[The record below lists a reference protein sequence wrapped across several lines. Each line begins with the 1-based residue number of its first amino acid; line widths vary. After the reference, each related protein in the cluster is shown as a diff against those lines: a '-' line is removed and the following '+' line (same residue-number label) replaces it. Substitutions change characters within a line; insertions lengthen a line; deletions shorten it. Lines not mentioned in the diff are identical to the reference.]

1 MAATPAGSGPVQ
13 VIGFGEVMTR
23 LATQGRVQLPQA
35 SALDLHIG
43 GAEANVVAALAALG
57 HNAALVSAIPAN
69 ALGEGARRALSAAG
83 VDLGRVVR
91 APGRQ
96 GLYFLSPGG
105 SLRPSEIL
113 YDRAGSAF
121 ASHDWSGFDWPA
133 ALAGAR
139 WLHVSGITPALG
151 PDLAA
156 ATAAAMAA
164 ARALGMRISFDGN
177 YRPALWE
184 SWDSDPRSIL
194 TGLVRMADLFFANHR
209 DMALL
214 LDHPFSGDGEAR
226 RREAALA
233 GFAAFPNLKWIASTA
248 RHVETSDCHR
258 LAARI
263 DTPEAGFQTREVAMP
278 GIVDR
283 IGGGDAFAAGVLH
296 GLIEEKTV
304 ERTAELGL
312 ALACLKHSVP
322 GDMALFARAEVE
334 GFSGEG
340 ADVKR

>member
-1 MAATPAGSGPVQ
+1 MAGSGPVRL
-13 VIGFGEVMTR
+13 IGFGEVMTR
-23 LATQGRVQLPQA
+23 LATQSRVQLAQA
-35 SALDLHIG
+35 RALDLHVG
-43 GAEANVVAALAALG
+43 GAEANVAAALASLG
-57 HNAALVSAIPAN
+57 HRTALVSAIPQSG
-69 ALGEGARRALSAAG
+69 LGDGAWRALRAAG
-83 VDLGRVVR
+83 LELERGVRV
-91 APGRQ
+91 PGRQ
-96 GLYFLSPGG
+96 GLYFLTPGG

-121 ASHDWSGFDWPA
+121 ALHDWAGFDWQA
-133 ALAGAR
+133 AFAGAE

-151 PDLAA
+151 PDLAL
-156 ATAAAMAA
+156 ATHTAMTA
-164 ARALGMRISFDGN
+164 ARALGLRISFDGN

-184 SWDSDPRSIL
+184 SWDSDPRAIL
-194 TGLVRMADLFFANHR
+194 TELVRMADLFFANHR

-233 GFAAFPNLKWIASTA
+233 GFEAFPNLKWIASTA

-278 GIVDR
+278 GIIDR

-296 GLIEEKTV
+296 GLIEGQPV
-304 ERTAELGL
+304 ERAAELGL

-322 GDMALFARAEVE
+322 GDMALFSREDVE

>member
-1 MAATPAGSGPVQ
+1 MATGLTSSGPARL
-13 VIGFGEVMTR
+13 IGFGEVLTR

-35 SALDLHIG
+35 QSLDVHIG
-43 GAEANVVAALAALG
+43 GAEANVAAALAALG
-57 HNAALVSAIPAN
+57 HRTAMVSALPRGG
-69 ALGEGARRALSAAG
+69 LGDGAWRALAAAG
-83 VDLGRVVR
+83 VDLTRSFR

-105 SLRPSEIL
+105 SLRASEIL

-121 ASHDWSGFDWPA
+121 ASRDWSAFDWSA
-133 ALAGAR
+133 AFEGAE

-156 ATAAAMAA
+156 ATGAAMTA
-164 ARALGMRISFDGN
+164 ARAAGLRVSFDGN
-177 YRPALWE
+177 YRANLWT
-184 SWDSDPRSIL
+184 SWDSDPRTIL
-194 TGLVRMADLFFANHR
+194 TGLVRQADLFFANHR

-233 GFAAFPNLKWIASTA
+233 GFTAFPNLKWIASTA

-263 DTPEAGFQTREVAMP
+263 DTPEAGFQTAEVAMP
-278 GIVDR
+278 GIIDR

-296 GLIEEKTV
+296 GLLEGASIP
-304 ERTAELGL
+304 RAAELGL

-322 GDMALFARAEVE
+322 GDMALFSRADVE

>member
-1 MAATPAGSGPVQ
+1 MAGSGPVRL
-13 VIGFGEVMTR
+13 IGFGEVMTR
-23 LATQGRVQLPQA
+23 LATQGRVQLAQA
-35 SALDLHIG
+35 SALDLHVG
-43 GAEANVVAALAALG
+43 GAEANVAAALAALG
-57 HNAALVSAIPAN
+57 HRTAIVSAIPRGGLGDGAWR
-69 ALGEGARRALSAAG
+69 ALGAAG
-83 VDLGRVVR
+83 VDLSHSFR

-96 GLYFLSPGG
+96 GLYFLTPGG
-105 SLRPSEIL
+105 SLRASEII

-121 ASHDWSGFDWPA
+121 ALHDWSGFDWQA
-133 ALAGAR
+133 AFAGAE

-151 PDLAA
+151 PDLAL
-156 ATAAAMAA
+156 ATHNAMAA
-164 ARALGMRISFDGN
+164 ARALGLRISFDGN

-184 SWDSDPRSIL
+184 SWDSDPRAIL
-194 TGLVRMADLFFANHR
+194 TELVRMADLFFANHR

-278 GIVDR
+278 GIIDR

-296 GLIEEKTV
+296 GLLEGEKV
-304 ERTAELGL
+304 ERAAELGL

-322 GDMALFARAEVE
+322 GDMALFPRADVE

>member
-1 MAATPAGSGPVQ
+1 MAGERASSGPVRI
-13 VIGFGEVMTR
+13 IGFGEVMTR
-23 LATQGRVQLPQA
+23 LATQGRIQLPQA
-35 SALDLHIG
+35 AALDLHVG
-43 GAEANVVAALAALG
+43 GAEANVIAALAALG
-57 HNAALVSAIPAN
+57 HAAGLVSAIPAN
-69 ALGEGARRALSAAG
+69 PLGDGAWRALSAAG
-83 VDLGRVVR
+83 VDLRRSRR

-96 GLYFLSPGG
+96 GLYFLAPGG
-105 SLRPSEIL
+105 SLRASEIL

-121 ASHDWSGFDWPA
+121 AVFDWSGFDWSA
-133 ALAGAR
+133 AFEGAE

-151 PDLAA
+151 PSLAR
-156 ATAAAMAA
+156 ATQAAMRA
-164 ARALGMRISFDGN
+164 ARALGLRISFDGN

-184 SWDSDPRSIL
+184 SWDSDPRGIL
-194 TGLVRMADLFFANHR
+194 SGLVREADLFFANHR

-214 LDHPFSGDGEAR
+214 LGQPFSGDGEAR

-233 GFAAFPNLKWIASTA
+233 GFAAFPNLQWIASTA

-263 DTPEAGFQTREVAMP
+263 DTPATGFQTPEIVMP

-296 GLIEEKTV
+296 GLLEGEAP
-304 ERTAELGL
+304 ERAAALGL

-322 GDMALFARAEVE
+322 GDMALFTRADVE
-334 GFSGEG
+334 GFSGAG
-340 ADVKR
+340 TDVKR

>member
-1 MAATPAGSGPVQ
+1 MATGLASSGPARI
-13 VIGFGEVMTR
+13 IGFGEVLTR
-23 LATQGRVQLPQA
+23 LATQGKVQLPQA
-35 SALDLHIG
+35 ASLDLHVG
-43 GAEANVVAALAALG
+43 GAEANVMAALATLG
-57 HNAALVSAIPAN
+57 HRAAMVSAIPAN
-69 ALGEGARRALSAAG
+69 GLGDGAWRALAAAG
-83 VDLGRVVR
+83 IDLSRSFR

-96 GLYFLSPGG
+96 GLYFLAPGA
-105 SLRPSEIL
+105 SLRASEIL

-121 ASHDWSGFDWPA
+121 ASHDWSGFDWSA
-133 ALAGAR
+133 AFTGAE

-156 ATAAAMAA
+156 ATGAAMTA
-164 ARALGMRISFDGN
+164 ARAAGLRVSFDGN
-177 YRPALWE
+177 YRANLWE
-184 SWDSDPRSIL
+184 SWDSDPRAIL
-194 TGLVRMADLFFANHR
+194 TGLVRRADLFFANHR

-233 GFAAFPNLKWIASTA
+233 GFEAFPNLKWIASTA

-263 DTPEAGFQTREVAMP
+263 DTPETGFQTLEVAMP
-278 GIVDR
+278 GIIDR
-283 IGGGDAFAAGVLH
+283 IGGGDAFAAGMLH
-296 GLIEEKTV
+296 GLLEGATAP
-304 ERTAELGL
+304 RTAELGL

-322 GDMALFARAEVE
+322 GDMALFPRADVE
-334 GFSGEG
+334 GFSGAG

>member
-1 MAATPAGSGPVQ
+1 MATGSARNGPAR
-13 VIGFGEVMTR
+13 VIGFGEVLTR
-23 LATQGRVQLPQA
+23 LATRGRVQLPQA
-35 SALDLHIG
+35 HALDLHIG

-57 HNAALVSAIPAN
+57 HRAALVSAIPPGG
-69 ALGEGARRALSAAG
+69 LGDGAWRALAAAG
-83 VDLGRVVR
+83 VDLAPSFR

-121 ASHDWSGFDWPA
+121 AMHDWPA
-133 ALAGAR
+133 FDWSAAFAGAE

-151 PDLAA
+151 SDLAT
-156 ATAAAMAA
+156 ATGAAMAA
-164 ARALGMRISFDGN
+164 ARAAGMRVSFDGN
-177 YRPALWE
+177 YRASLWE
-184 SWDSDPRSIL
+184 RWDGDPRAIL
-194 TGLVRMADLFFANHR
+194 TGLVRRADLFFANHR

-214 LDHPFSGDGEAR
+214 LDHPFSGDGAPR

-233 GFAAFPNLKWIASTA
+233 GFAAFPNLRWIASTA
-248 RHVETSDCHR
+248 RRVETSDCHG

-263 DTPEAGFQTREVAMP
+263 DTPDAGFQTEEVAMP

-296 GLIEEKTV
+296 GLIEGV
-304 ERTAELGL
+304 SASRAAELGL

-322 GDMALFARAEVE
+322 GDMALFSRAQVE

-340 ADVKR
+340 ADVRR

>member
-1 MAATPAGSGPVQ
+1 MATGLASCGPARI
-13 VIGFGEVMTR
+13 IGFGEVLTR
-23 LATQGRVQLPQA
+23 LATQGKVQLPQA
-35 SALDLHIG
+35 SALDLHVG
-43 GAEANVVAALAALG
+43 GAEANVMAALASLG
-57 HNAALVSAIPAN
+57 HRAAMVSAIPIN
-69 ALGEGARRALSAAG
+69 GLGDGAWRALAAAG
-83 VDLGRVVR
+83 IDLSRSFR

-96 GLYFLSPGG
+96 GLYFLAPGG
-105 SLRPSEIL
+105 SLRASEIL

-121 ASHDWSGFDWPA
+121 ATQDWSGFDWSA
-133 ALAGAR
+133 AFAGAE

-151 PDLAA
+151 PDLAL
-156 ATAAAMAA
+156 ATHNAMAA
-164 ARALGMRISFDGN
+164 ARALGLRISFDGN

-184 SWDSDPRSIL
+184 SWDSDPRAIL
-194 TGLVRMADLFFANHR
+194 TGLVRQADLFFANHR

-214 LDHPFSGDGEAR
+214 LGQPFSGDGPAR

-263 DTPEAGFQTREVAMP
+263 DTPEAGFQTPEVAMP

-296 GLIEEKTV
+296 GLIEGSPV
-304 ERTAELGL
+304 PRAAELGL

-322 GDMALFARAEVE
+322 GDMALFGRADVE

>member
-1 MAATPAGSGPVQ
+1 MAGSGPVRL
-13 VIGFGEVMTR
+13 IGFGEVLTR
-23 LATQGRVQLPQA
+23 LATQGRVQLAQA
-35 SALDLHIG
+35 SALDLHVG
-43 GAEANVVAALAALG
+43 GAEANVAAGLASLG
-57 HNAALVSAIPAN
+57 HRTAMVSAIPAN
-69 ALGEGARRALSAAG
+69 GLGDAAWRALSAAG
-83 VDLGRVVR
+83 IDLQHSFR

-96 GLYFLSPGG
+96 GLYFLTPGG
-105 SLRPSEIL
+105 SLRASEIL

-121 ASHDWSGFDWPA
+121 ATHDWSGFDWSA
-133 ALAGAR
+133 AFQDAE

-156 ATAAAMAA
+156 ATGAAMAA
-164 ARALGMRISFDGN
+164 ARAAGMRVSFDGN
-177 YRPALWE
+177 YRANLWQ
-184 SWDSDPRSIL
+184 SWDSDPRTIL
-194 TGLVRMADLFFANHR
+194 TGLVRQADLFFANHR
-209 DMALL
+209 DIALL

-263 DTPEAGFQTREVAMP
+263 DTPETGFQTPEVAMP
-278 GIVDR
+278 GIIDR

-296 GLIEEKTV
+296 GLLEGASV
-304 ERTAELGL
+304 PRAAELGL

-322 GDMALFARAEVE
+322 GDMALFGRADVE

>member
-1 MAATPAGSGPVQ
+1 MAGSGPVRL
-13 VIGFGEVMTR
+13 IGFGEVLTR
-23 LATQGRVQLPQA
+23 LATQGRVQLAQA

-43 GAEANVVAALAALG
+43 GAEANVAAGLASLG
-57 HNAALVSAIPAN
+57 HRTAMVSAIPAN
-69 ALGEGARRALSAAG
+69 GLGDAAWRALSAAG
-83 VDLGRVVR
+83 IDLQHSFR

-96 GLYFLSPGG
+96 GLYFLTPGG
-105 SLRPSEIL
+105 SLRASEIL

-121 ASHDWSGFDWPA
+121 ATHDWSGFDWSA
-133 ALAGAR
+133 AFQDAE

-156 ATAAAMAA
+156 ATGAAMAA
-164 ARALGMRISFDGN
+164 ARAAGMRVSFDGN
-177 YRPALWE
+177 YRANLWQ
-184 SWDSDPRSIL
+184 SWDSDPRTIL
-194 TGLVRMADLFFANHR
+194 TGLVRQADLFFANHR

-263 DTPEAGFQTREVAMP
+263 DTPETGFQTPEVAMP
-278 GIVDR
+278 GIIDR

-296 GLIEEKTV
+296 GLLEGASV
-304 ERTAELGL
+304 PRAAELGL

-322 GDMALFARAEVE
+322 GDMALFGRADVE

>member
-1 MAATPAGSGPVQ
+1 MATGPAGSGPARL
-13 VIGFGEVMTR
+13 IGFGEVLTR

-35 SALDLHIG
+35 RVLDLHIG
-43 GAEANVVAALAALG
+43 GAEANVAAALASLGHRTAMVSALPRGGLGDGAWRALG
-57 HNAALVSAIPAN
+57 
-69 ALGEGARRALSAAG
+69 AAG
-83 VDLGRVVR
+83 VGLDHSIR

-96 GLYFLSPGG
+96 GLYFLTPGG
-105 SLRPSEIL
+105 SLRASEIL

-121 ASHDWSGFDWPA
+121 ALHDWTGFDWQA
-133 ALAGAR
+133 AFAGAE

-151 PDLAA
+151 PDLAL
-156 ATAAAMAA
+156 ATHNAMAA
-164 ARALGMRISFDGN
+164 ARALGLRVSFDGN

-184 SWDSDPRSIL
+184 SWDSNPRAIL
-194 TGLVRMADLFFANHR
+194 TELVRQADLFFANHR

-214 LDHPFSGDGEAR
+214 LDHPFSGDGETR

-233 GFAAFPNLKWIASTA
+233 GFTAFPNLKWIASTA

-263 DTPEAGFQTREVAMP
+263 DTPESSHQTREVTMP
-278 GIVDR
+278 GIIDR

-296 GLIEEKTV
+296 GLIEGV
-304 ERTAELGL
+304 DVPRAAELGL

-322 GDMALFARAEVE
+322 GDMALFARSDVE

>member
-1 MAATPAGSGPVQ
+1 MATGPARSGPAR
-13 VIGFGEVMTR
+13 VIGFGEVLTR

-35 SALDLHIG
+35 RSLDLHVG

-57 HNAALVSAIPAN
+57 HRAALVSALPHGG
-69 ALGEGARRALSAAG
+69 LGDGAWRALAAAG
-83 VDLGRVVR
+83 VDLAPCFR

-105 SLRPSEIL
+105 SLRASEIL

-121 ASHDWSGFDWPA
+121 AAQDWSAFDWA
-133 ALAGAR
+133 AAFAGAE

-151 PDLAA
+151 PALAA
-156 ATAAAMAA
+156 ATGAAMAA
-164 ARALGMRISFDGN
+164 ARAAGMRVSFDGN
-177 YRPALWE
+177 YRARLWE
-184 SWDSDPRSIL
+184 RWDGDPRTIL
-194 TGLVRMADLFFANHR
+194 AGLVRRADLFFANHR
-209 DMALL
+209 DMTLL
-214 LDHPFSGDGEAR
+214 LDRPFSGDGEAR

-233 GFAAFPNLKWIASTA
+233 GFAAFPNLGWIASTA
-248 RHVETSDCHR
+248 RQVEASDCHR

-263 DTPEAGFQTREVAMP
+263 DTPDAGFQTREVTMP

-296 GLIEEKTV
+296 GLLDGV
-304 ERTAELGL
+304 SAPRAAELGL

-322 GDMALFARAEVE
+322 GDMALFSRAEVE

-340 ADVKR
+340 ADVRR

>member
-1 MAATPAGSGPVQ
+1 MAGSGPVRL
-13 VIGFGEVMTR
+13 IGFGEVLTR
-23 LATQGRVQLPQA
+23 LATRGRVQLAQA
-35 SALDLHIG
+35 GALDLHIG
-43 GAEANVVAALAALG
+43 GAEANVVAALATLG
-57 HNAALVSAIPAN
+57 HRTAMVSAIPQGG
-69 ALGEGARRALSAAG
+69 LGDGAWRALAAAG
-83 VDLGRVVR
+83 VDLHHSFR

-96 GLYFLSPGG
+96 GLYFLTPGG

-113 YDRAGSAF
+113 YDRADSAF
-121 ASHDWSGFDWPA
+121 ALHDWRRFDWQVA
-133 ALAGAR
+133 FADAE

-151 PDLAA
+151 PGLAR
-156 ATAAAMAA
+156 ATHAAMAA
-164 ARALGMRISFDGN
+164 ARSLGMRVSLDGN

-184 SWDSDPRSIL
+184 SWDSDPRTIL

-233 GFAAFPNLKWIASTA
+233 GFAAFPNLQWIASTA

-263 DTPEAGFQTREVAMP
+263 DTPETGFQTREVTMP
-278 GIVDR
+278 GIIDR

-296 GLIEEKTV
+296 GLIEDMPV
-304 ERTAELGL
+304 ERAAELGL

-322 GDMALFARAEVE
+322 GDMALFTRSDVE

>member
-1 MAATPAGSGPVQ
+1 MATGLASSGPARL
-13 VIGFGEVMTR
+13 IGFGEVLTR

-35 SALDLHIG
+35 RSLDLHIG
-43 GAEANVVAALAALG
+43 GAEANVAAALAALG
-57 HNAALVSAIPAN
+57 HRSAMVTAIPSGG
-69 ALGEGARRALSAAG
+69 LGDGAWRALAAAG
-83 VDLGRVVR
+83 IDLGHSFR
-91 APGRQ
+91 ASGRQ

-105 SLRPSEIL
+105 SLRASEIL
-113 YDRAGSAF
+113 YDRAASAF
-121 ASHDWSGFDWPA
+121 AAYDWSGFDWSA
-133 ALAGAR
+133 AFAGAE

-156 ATAAAMAA
+156 ATGAAMAA
-164 ARALGMRISFDGN
+164 ARAAGMRISFDGN
-177 YRPALWE
+177 YRANLWE
-184 SWDSDPRSIL
+184 SWDSDPRTIL
-194 TGLVRMADLFFANHR
+194 TGLVRQADLFFANHR

-263 DTPEAGFQTREVAMP
+263 DTPDIGFQTPEVAMP

-296 GLIEEKTV
+296 GLLQGEPLP
-304 ERTAELGL
+304 RTAELGL

-322 GDMALFARAEVE
+322 GDMALFNRADVE

-340 ADVKR
+340 ADVRR

>member
-1 MAATPAGSGPVQ
+1 MAAGPAHSGPVRL
-13 VIGFGEVMTR
+13 IGFGEVLTR

-35 SALDLHIG
+35 RSLDLHIG
-43 GAEANVVAALAALG
+43 GAEANLVAALASLG
-57 HNAALVSAIPAN
+57 HRTAMVSAIPHGG
-69 ALGEGARRALSAAG
+69 LGDGAWRALCAAG
-83 VDLGRVVR
+83 MDLTRSFR
-91 APGRQ
+91 TAGRQ
-96 GLYFLSPGG
+96 GLYFLTPGG
-105 SLRPSEIL
+105 SLRASEIL

-121 ASHDWSGFDWPA
+121 ALHDWASFDWQA
-133 ALAGAR
+133 AFAGAE

-156 ATAAAMAA
+156 ATAAAMRA
-164 ARALGMRISFDGN
+164 ARALGLRISFDGN

-184 SWDSDPRSIL
+184 SWDSDPRAIL
-194 TGLVRMADLFFANHR
+194 TELVGMADLFFANHR

-233 GFAAFPNLKWIASTA
+233 GFQAFPNLKWIASTA

-263 DTPEAGFQTREVAMP
+263 DTPEAGYQTQEVVMP

-296 GLIEEKTV
+296 GLLEGADV
-304 ERTAELGL
+304 PRAAELGL

-322 GDMALFARAEVE
+322 GDMALFTRADVE
-334 GFSGEG
+334 SFSGEG

>member
-1 MAATPAGSGPVQ
+1 MATGLTSSGPVRL
-13 VIGFGEVMTR
+13 IGFGEVLTR

-35 SALDLHIG
+35 RSLDLHVG
-43 GAEANVVAALAALG
+43 GAEANVAAALASLG
-57 HNAALVSAIPAN
+57 HRTAMVSAIPQGG
-69 ALGEGARRALSAAG
+69 LGDGAWRALAAAG
-83 VDLGRVVR
+83 VDLTRSFR

-105 SLRPSEIL
+105 SLRASEIL

-121 ASHDWSGFDWPA
+121 AAHDWSGFDWSA
-133 ALAGAR
+133 AFEGAE

-156 ATAAAMAA
+156 ATGAAMAA
-164 ARALGMRISFDGN
+164 ARTAGLRISFDGN
-177 YRPALWE
+177 YRAHLWE
-184 SWDSDPRSIL
+184 SWDSDPRTIL
-194 TGLVRMADLFFANHR
+194 TGLVRQADLFFANHR

-226 RREAALA
+226 RREAAMA
-233 GFAAFPNLKWIASTA
+233 GFSAFPNLKWIASTA

-263 DTPEAGFQTREVAMP
+263 DTPEAGVQTPEVAMP
-278 GIVDR
+278 GIIDR

-296 GLIEEKTV
+296 GLLEGV
-304 ERTAELGL
+304 SLSRMAELGL

-322 GDMALFARAEVE
+322 GDMALFARADVE

-340 ADVKR
+340 VDVKR